1 MVLPIADGGEG
12 TVDAF
17 VAAGA
22 RRVYIDGVADAL
34 RRPRRASYA
43 VMPDGTAVIE
53 SAEAVG
59 LCLIAP
65 DERDIRHSDSRGL
78 ARLLQHA
85 VENGSRHVLVGLGG
99 SATNDGGTGMLRAL
113 GYSISDKGID
123 SSRRAAWLDGVDIE
137 VLCDVQ
143 APFCGPGGATM
154 VFARQKGAGPAD
166 IEEMENEMQHLAQLM
181 SEATGKDVARM
192 PGAGAAGGL
201 GGAFAAC
208 LSARLVPGIDTILKT
223 IGFDAALSG
232 AELVITGE
240 GAIDSQSLMGKATV
254 GVLEHAKRHGI
265 PVIAI
270 AGRVEDRPALLDA
283 GFADVIQI
291 ERQTGSHTENL
302 RLTAMHAC
310 SGLIP

>member
-1 MVLPIADGGEG
+1 
-12 TVDAF
+12 
-17 VAAGA
+17 
-22 RRVYIDGVADAL
+22 
-34 RRPRRASYA
+34 
-43 VMPDGTAVIE
+43 
-53 SAEAVG
+53 
-59 LCLIAP
+59 
-65 DERDIRHSDSRGL
+65 
-78 ARLLQHA
+78 
-85 VENGSRHVLVGLGG
+85 
-99 SATNDGGTGMLRAL
+99 
-113 GYSISDKGID
+113 
-123 SSRRAAWLDGVDIE
+123 
-137 VLCDVQ
+137 
-143 APFCGPGGATM
+143 
-154 VFARQKGAGPAD
+154 
-166 IEEMENEMQHLAQLM
+166 M
-181 SEATGKDVARM
+181 SERK
-192 PGAGAAGGL
+192 AGT
-201 GGAFAAC
+201 FK
-208 LSARLVPGIDTILKT
+208 IDTILKT